1 MMDLHTHL
9 DLYPNALEILSK
21 VNSENRF
28 TLAVTTSPR
37 AWLASKKIFFGY
49 DNIKVALGLH
59 PEIATEKFNEMDL
72 LLESISQADFIGEI
86 GIDGSAR
93 YVTSLAKQELIFEN
107 AIKECQRAGGRV
119 ISIHSR
125 GASLKVLSV
134 LKKYPDSG
142 KPILHWFTGS
152 IADLKTA
159 IDMQCHF
166 SVNPLMAKS
175 KKGKNLISRI
185 PKNLILPE
193 SDGPFATQNGKPIM
207 PWEAMDVCCAL
218 SEIWSMPIIEIR
230 EQMKNNLNDME
241 CI

>member
-1 MMDLHTHL
+1 MDLHTHL

-37 AWLASKKIFFGY
+37 AWLASKKIFSGY
-49 DNIKVALGLH
+49 GNIKVALGLH
-59 PEIATEKFNEMDL
+59 PEIVTEKYNELDL
-72 LLESISQADFIGEI
+72 LLASISQADFIGEI

-93 YVTSLAKQELIFEN
+93 YVNSLAKQELVFES
-107 AIKECQRAGGRV
+107 AIKECQQAGGRI

-125 GASLKVLSV
+125 GASSKVLAV
-134 LKKYPDSG
+134 LKKYPNSG

-152 IADLKTA
+152 IADLKAA
-159 IDMQCHF
+159 IDMQCRF

-175 KKGKNLISRI
+175 IKGKDLISRI

-207 PWEAMDVCCAL
+207 PWEAIDVCYVL
-218 SEIWSMPIIEIR
+218 SEIWSMPIIDIK
-230 EQMKNNLNDME
+230 EQMKNNLDDME